1 MDREDKAFGTP
12 SKGQGYASG
21 KLNESVES
29 VDRQEQA
36 PTAQSAFGR
45 SGSFRMQ
52 GQRVPSG
59 GQGQLA
65 AEDIKKV
72 IEEKIE
78 TANRQQMDEMKKLI
92 LEMGGKQMQQS
103 QKYKDQQA

>member
-12 SKGQGYASG
+12 SKAGR
-21 KLNESVES
+21 LNESVES
-29 VDRQEQA
+29 VERQEQA
-36 PTAQSAFGR
+36 PTAQSTFGR
-45 SGSFRMQ
+45 SGSFRIQ
-52 GQRVPSG
+52 GRAVPSG
-59 GQGQLA
+59 SQGQLA

-92 LEMGGKQMQQS
+92 MEMGGKQMQQS
-103 QKYKDQQA
+103 QKFKDQQA